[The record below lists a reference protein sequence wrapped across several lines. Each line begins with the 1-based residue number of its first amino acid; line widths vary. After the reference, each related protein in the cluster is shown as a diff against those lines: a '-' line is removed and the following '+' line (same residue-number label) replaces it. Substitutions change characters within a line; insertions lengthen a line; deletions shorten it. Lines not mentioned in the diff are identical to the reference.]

1 MERFLGLCSS
11 VIPAYQL
18 LFCSSVQL
26 DKNKLINK
34 FHAEMHDLVTLTI
47 ETFFVQI
54 LKKVRL
60 L

>member
-54 LKKVRL
+54 
-60 L
+60 